1 MSHSGHSG
9 HLPSRHWAGVP
20 ILSEWGPRAGLRA
33 QPGQCPTS
41 SQRGLGTREKERP
54 NTTRGG
60 RTKSERVKS
69 QRHEPLR
76 GHPGSGFTLVSKE
89 CKRWENMFVE
99 TRFFKDMT
107 LLLFMRSQDVSQQ
120 KVSFISI
127 SFYSF
132 ITKNFKYRK
141 IEAGIVNPRVLI
153 TWL

>member
-1 MSHSGHSG
+1 
-9 HLPSRHWAGVP
+9 
-20 ILSEWGPRAGLRA
+20 
-33 QPGQCPTS
+33 
-41 SQRGLGTREKERP
+41 
-54 NTTRGG
+54 
-60 RTKSERVKS
+60 
-69 QRHEPLR
+69 
-76 GHPGSGFTLVSKE
+76 
-89 CKRWENMFVE
+89 MFVE

-127 SFYSF
+127 SFYYF